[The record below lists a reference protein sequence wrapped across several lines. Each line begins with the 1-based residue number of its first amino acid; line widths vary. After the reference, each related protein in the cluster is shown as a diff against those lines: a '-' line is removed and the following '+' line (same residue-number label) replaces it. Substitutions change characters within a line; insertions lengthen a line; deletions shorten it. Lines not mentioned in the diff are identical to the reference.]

1 MLSFFQLCVTS
12 RDSSLFIEFSLSRDR
27 QQGGGVEVLAVL
39 PFVARASNHSDSD
52 SRTLEPTVR
61 DMGVANDVPCEGH
74 TPVQYGSIS
83 TSADSATHSDH
94 TKDRGQ
100 CQLLLSADESSPR
113 SLPGRDRV
121 VNHPAHQF
129 PDGCQTQRPDKT
141 ADPHTSSIDAKV
153 SYWTL
158 IRDNTNFRLYLV
170 SYLVTHTGEWFTYVA
185 SLTAI
190 EQIQASKGIVSRT
203 SISVLVCLRLLP
215 NVLLTSVGGVIADS
229 RDRRVVM
236 LVLDCVGACVAL
248 LFIFAYWL
256 KSINAIYFVNVLQM
270 IVASIYE
277 PNRSSIVTQL
287 VKDEE
292 GLKKA
297 NIINGLAW
305 SSMTAVGSFVGG
317 FAAER
322 FGIPVCFVIDSAT
335 YLISANLVWLIS
347 GEYNVSKAAT
357 EKEDGSSSFSL
368 SQFTTMTRD
377 GISYLAANRW
387 GVFALFKF
395 CSALVFGAADVLNVS
410 FAERGNGGDL
420 DGSSE
425 RLGLIFAFV
434 GLGCFVGPL
443 IFDHV
448 TRMENSESL
457 ERSCLASYLLM
468 AIGCFG
474 MSIVTS
480 FTEIYLCT
488 AIRAGGSSVLWIY
501 SSLLLQKFSSE
512 QMLGRVLSVDYAL
525 ATLGEAMSAFGGG
538 FLQDD
543 FGMSAEQVSFLMGVI
558 ATAAF
563 FLWTI
568 YLLVGRV

>member
-1 MLSFFQLCVTS
+1 
-12 RDSSLFIEFSLSRDR
+12 
-27 QQGGGVEVLAVL
+27 
-39 PFVARASNHSDSD
+39 
-52 SRTLEPTVR
+52 
-61 DMGVANDVPCEGH
+61 
-74 TPVQYGSIS
+74 
-83 TSADSATHSDH
+83 
-94 TKDRGQ
+94 
-100 CQLLLSADESSPR
+100 
-113 SLPGRDRV
+113 
-121 VNHPAHQF
+121 
-129 PDGCQTQRPDKT
+129 
-141 ADPHTSSIDAKV
+141 
-153 SYWTL
+153 
-158 IRDNTNFRLYLV
+158 
-170 SYLVTHTGEWFTYVA
+170 VTHTGEWFTYVA

-229 RDRRVVM
+229 HDRRVVM

-305 SSMTAVGSFVGG
+305 SSMTAVGSCIGG
-317 FAAER
+317 FAAAR
-322 FGIPVCFVIDSAT
+322 FGIPICFCIDSLT
-335 YLISANLVWLIS
+335 YIVSASLVWLIS
-347 GEYNVSKAAT
+347 GEYKVSKTAT
-357 EKEDGSSSFSL
+357 EEEVESSSFSL
-368 SQFTTMTRD
+368 LKQFTTMTRD
-377 GISYLAANRW
+377 GVCYLASNCW

-410 FAERGNGGDL
+410 FAERGNGADL

-425 RLGLIFAFV
+425 RLGLIFASV
-434 GLGCFVGPL
+434 GLGCFVAPL
-443 IFDHV
+443 IFDHF
-448 TRMENSESL
+448 TRMENPESL
-457 ERSCLASYLLM
+457 ERSCLASYMLM

-474 MSIVTS
+474 MSVVTS
-480 FTEIYLCT
+480 FTEIYWCT

-501 SSLLLQKFSSE
+501 SSLLLQKFCSQE
-512 QMLGRVLSVDYAL
+512 MLGRVLSVDYAL
-525 ATLGEAMSAFGGG
+525 ATLAESISAFGGG

-543 FGMSAEQVSFLMGVI
+543 FGMSAEQVSFLMGVV
-558 ATAAF
+558 ATTAF
-563 FLWTI
+563 VLWTI
-568 YLLVGRV
+568 YLLVVRI